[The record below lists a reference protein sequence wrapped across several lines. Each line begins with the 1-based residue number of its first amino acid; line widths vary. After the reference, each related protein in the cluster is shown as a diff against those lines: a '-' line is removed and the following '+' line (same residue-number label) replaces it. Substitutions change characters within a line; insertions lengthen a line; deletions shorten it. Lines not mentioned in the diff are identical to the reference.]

1 MVQVIAAQ
9 KQPTMQVL
17 ALNALQ
23 GNRSRKGMSRQAIH
37 RVIVEGFGLKD
48 GPQFKGFERRMF
60 DQAVEKELLVKLGGC
75 FKLGP
80 QAKVV
85 GEASKAKKSKK
96 EVKRKVSKVG
106 SIKKVEKDKVESKRV
121 KQIKQVAKVQKEN
134 HFKTKADTA
143 PKTTKPK
150 RIPATKVG
158 SKGKAPKAVV
168 KVVKKS
174 KCVLPT
180 MQTAKVNRQ

>member
-37 RVIVEGFGLKD
+37 KAIVEGFGLKD

-85 GEASKAKKSKK
+85 QAKIVGQTSKEKKSKK
-96 EVKRKVSKVG
+96 EVKKGSEVG
-106 SIKKVEKDKVESKRV
+106 RIKKVEKDQGESYRV
-121 KQIKQVAKVQKEN
+121 KEMKQVAKVPKEN
-134 HFKTKADTA
+134 QSRSKTKANTA
-143 PKTTKPK
+143 SKTTKPK
-150 RIPATKVG
+150 RIPATEVG
-158 SKGKAPKAVV
+158 SKGKALFFLIIGGPPR
-168 KVVKKS
+168 S
-174 KCVLPT
+174 T
-180 MQTAKVNRQ
+180 QS